1 MRTRTPKMCLEDCTV
16 RIGRPIS
23 LVFLAFVFATP
34 THAQNRLF
42 PEAKPETLGFSDDG
56 LKRLDET
63 MQRFVEGKELAGIVT
78 LLARHGKLVHQ
89 KTFGLQDLATA
100 KPMTMD
106 AIFRLYSMTKPITGV
121 AMMILYDE
129 GKWKPSD
136 PIAKYIPEFTN
147 LKVYAGES
155 EGTIKLDAPLHAP
168 TVGELM
174 SHTAGFT
181 YGLTTASP
189 VDRLYQESKVLQAG
203 SLKEFIDKLG
213 KLPLVYQPGDGWV
226 YSVSTDIQGYLVEK
240 LSGKPLP

>member
-1 MRTRTPKMCLEDCTV
+1 MRVEDCTV
-16 RIGRPIS
+16 RICRPIS
-23 LVFLAFVFATP
+23 LVFLAFVFVIA
-34 THAQNRLF
+34 THAQNRFL
-42 PEAKPETLGFSDDG
+42 PEAKPETLGFSGEG
-56 LKRLDET
+56 LTRLDDA
-63 MQRFVEGKELAGIVT
+63 MQGFVERKELAGIIT
-78 LLARHGKLVHQ
+78 LLARHGKLLHQ
-89 KTFGLQDLATA
+89 KTFGLQDMATA
-100 KPMTMD
+100 KPMPMD

-121 AMMILYDE
+121 AMMILYEE

-155 EGTIKLDAPLHAP
+155 DGMMKLDAPVHAP

-181 YGLTTASP
+181 YGLLTSP

-213 KLPLVYQPGDGWV
+213 KLPLMDQPGESW
-226 YSVSTDIQGYLVEK
+226 I
-240 LSGKPLP
+240 